1 MGDPTGKEGYRTN
14 TTYWGT
20 GSRLQKYDD
29 MVLSCVLIMSWNEI
43 TQLFAKLRKSRDN

>member
-1 MGDPTGKEGYRTN
+1 MSSDLLLILKFL
-14 TTYWGT
+14 
-20 GSRLQKYDD
+20 RLQKYDD